1 MIIRVQSPDRE
12 VNNNIISYFRK
23 FKFQNYYTA
32 INKIEDDI
40 KWRKQKIDAEELLSK
55 YFTNEEAITPA
66 EKQRFVKYVKD
77 SVVEYLVDNT
87 SLSRDYILNNTEVSV
102 SKILKYTGLDNGE
115 VVYYFF
121 PDGVTIVL

>member
-1 MIIRVQSPDRE
+1 MIIRVKSPERE
-12 VNNNIISYFRK
+12 VNNKIISYFKK
-23 FKFQNYYTA
+23 FKFDTYYTA

-66 EKQRFVKYVKD
+66 EKQRFVKYVKN

-87 SLSRDYILNNTEVSV
+87 SLSREYILNNIEVSV
-102 SKILKYTGLDNGE
+102 SKTLKYTGLDNGE
-115 VVYYFF
+115 VIYYFF
-121 PDGVTIVL
+121 PDNVIITL